1 MKASSMK
8 ETDQLRRFVFEGLGI
23 RGVFVHLDATWKAI
37 LEKKEYPKII
47 QTQLGYFSAASAL
60 LSSTLK
66 FDGVLRMQLQGSGP
80 ITLMLLESSSE
91 QTLRGM
97 AQWNGEPKKASLS
110 EMFGDATLAIT
121 LDPKHK
127 AERYQ
132 SIVALEGDN
141 IAQALEAYL
150 VKSEQL
156 ETKLWLACDNARAS
170 GLLLQKMPAVIG
182 EDADAWSRVI
192 QLASTI
198 KDNELMSL
206 SVEDILH
213 RLFHEENIR
222 LFDAESVSFR
232 CACSRAKV
240 ASVLTSL
247 GVDEVA
253 SIVREQESVSVD
265 CEFCGQ
271 TYNFDKI
278 DVEQLFTAGVL
289 ASASADIKH

>member
-1 MKASSMK
+1 MK
-8 ETDQLRRFVFEGLGI
+8 ETDQVRRFVFEGLGI
-23 RGVFVHLDATWKAI
+23 RGMFVHLDATWKAI
-37 LEKKEYPKII
+37 LEKKEYPEII
-47 QTQLGYFSAASAL
+47 QAQLGYFSAASAL

-91 QTLRGM
+91 RTLRGM
-97 AQWNGEPKKASLS
+97 AKWSVEPKKQSLS

-150 VKSEQL
+150 AQSEQL

-182 EDADAWSRVI
+182 EDTDAWSRVI

-198 KDNELMSL
+198 TDNELMLL

-213 RLFHEENIR
+213 RLFHEEDIR
-222 LFDAESVSFR
+222 LFDADPVSFR

-240 ASVLTSL
+240 AGVLKGL
-247 GVDEVA
+247 GINEIA
-253 SIVREQESVSVD
+253 PIVREQGNVSVD
-265 CEFCGQ
+265 CEFCAQ
-271 TYNFDKI
+271 TYAFDRI
-278 DVEQLFTAGVL
+278 DIEQLFTADVF
-289 ASASADIKH
+289 ASACASIKH